1 MELPEPVLSKL
12 QSLKNS
18 GDDNFLKTSATI
30 IENKVALSI
39 KTDRN
44 VRRRGMER
52 CVLVND
58 QERKRVSI

>member
-30 IENKVALSI
+30 IENKVAL
-39 KTDRN
+39 
-44 VRRRGMER
+44 
-52 CVLVND
+52 
-58 QERKRVSI
+58 Q